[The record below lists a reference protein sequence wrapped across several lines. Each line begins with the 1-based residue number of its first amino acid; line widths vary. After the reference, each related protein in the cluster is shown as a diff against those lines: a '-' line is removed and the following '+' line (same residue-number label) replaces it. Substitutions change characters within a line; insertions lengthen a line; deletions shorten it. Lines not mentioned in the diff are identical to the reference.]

1 MSLVRLPSL
10 LALLLLAIHPVHA
23 QELAPERH
31 LALRLEADSLYA
43 AGERVAAAGLY
54 AQIARAHPADG
65 QALSRA
71 SRARLDAGDLD
82 AAIALYEEA
91 AALGWGDA
99 PAERRIAA
107 ALARAGRLEDA
118 LDWIE
123 RALASGYEDRPD
135 LAGDEAFA
143 PLAGD
148 PRFRGLAGLPPT
160 DAPTRED
167 RWRRDLD
174 HFLEEA
180 RRLHAA
186 PSGIARSPEF
196 AARVA
201 ELQARVG
208 TLADIEVA
216 NALQRLIASLGDGH
230 SVLYPLSTETVEF
243 PALPLQFWL
252 FEDGLHVVGA
262 PEEHWDLIGARV
274 EAIGGTP
281 VPDVLSAL
289 DPVVSRDNPQSF
301 RWIAA
306 AALRFTPYL
315 AELGFAERPD
325 RVVLTV
331 RDPGGARRDV
341 TIPAAPIQDL
351 RTKLPAPPGVD
362 PLPRWL
368 GRIEEGYWLDPVPE
382 LDALYVQI
390 NQMRDVEDGESL
402 TAFAQRARAALVE
415 SGANEL
421 ILDLRHN
428 NGGDNFTIWPIVRL
442 VGWHEMEGGRTWAIL
457 SRNTFSAA
465 QDLVNFLDR
474 TTGTHFVGEESGS
487 RPNFA
492 GEDTAVVLPYS
503 GLMMSISAR
512 YWQDSYPG
520 DDRIWIPV
528 EMPVP
533 LTAEDYFAGRDPVL
547 DALGRFL
554 RAP

>member
-1 MSLVRLPSL
+1 MTLVRSTSL
-10 LALLLLAIHPVHA
+10 LALFLFTVQPVRP
-23 QELAPERH
+23 QGLAPERH

-43 AGERVAAAGLY
+43 AGERVEAAGLY
-54 AQIARAHPADG
+54 AQIAGAHPADG

-71 SRARLDAGDLD
+71 SRGRLEAGDLD
-82 AAIALYEEA
+82 AGLALYGEA

-99 PAERRIAA
+99 VAERRIAA
-107 ALARAGRLEDA
+107 VLAGAGRRDEA

-143 PLAGD
+143 ALADD
-148 PRFRGLAGLPPT
+148 PRFRRLAGLAPT
-160 DAPTRED
+160 DEPTREE
-167 RWRRDLD
+167 RWRRDLA

-196 AARVA
+196 AARVE

-208 TLADIEVA
+208 TLTDIAVA
-216 NALQRLIASLGDGH
+216 NELQRIIASLGDGH

-243 PALPLQFWL
+243 PALPLQFWW
-252 FEDGLHVVGA
+252 FEEGLHVVGA
-262 PEEHWDLIGARV
+262 PDEHADLIGARV

-281 VPDVLSAL
+281 VAEVVRAL

-301 RWIAA
+301 RWIVAA
-306 AALRFTPYL
+306 VLRFTPYL
-315 AELGFAERPD
+315 VELGYADRPD
-325 RVVLTV
+325 RVILTV
-331 RDPGGARRDV
+331 QDPGGAPRDV
-341 TIPAAPIQDL
+341 TVEAAPIHEL
-351 RTKLPAPPGVD
+351 RTKLPAPPGID

-368 GRIEEGYWLDPVPE
+368 RRIEDGYWLDPIPE
-382 LDALYVQI
+382 MDALYVQI
-390 NQMRDVEDGESL
+390 NQMRDIEDGESL
-402 TAFAQRARAALVE
+402 EDFAQRARAALVE
-415 SGANEL
+415 SGAHEL

-442 VGWHEMEGGRTWAIL
+442 VGWHEMEGGRTWAIV

-474 TTGTHFVGEESGS
+474 TTATHFVGEESGS
-487 RPNFA
+487 KPIFV
-492 GEDTAVVLPYS
+492 GEDTGVVLPYS

-520 DDRIWIPV
+520 DERIWIPV
-528 EMPVP
+528 EMPVSE
-533 LTAEDYFAGRDPVL
+533 TAEAYFAGRDAVL
-547 DALGRFL
+547 EALGRFL
-554 RAP
+554 SSP